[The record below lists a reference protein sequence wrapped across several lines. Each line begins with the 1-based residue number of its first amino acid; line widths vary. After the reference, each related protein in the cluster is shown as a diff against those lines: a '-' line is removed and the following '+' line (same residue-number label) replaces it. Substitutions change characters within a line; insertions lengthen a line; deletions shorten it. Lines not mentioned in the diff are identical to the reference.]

1 MTTLHLYFARELLRT
16 FLMTAASLTLLIV
29 MGGGVAN
36 IFRSEGIGAEQMFSI
51 FLYLTPVAITLILPV
66 AALFSAT
73 ITYGRAATDNEVLA
87 CQAAGI
93 NIHRLLLAPMLLGFV
108 ITLVTYFSWN
118 NIIPMLTARISE
130 VTRRDLPAIVLG
142 QFQKNKPLTY
152 GDRYRI
158 TAGRCERVS
167 SEQLPEEFRRNHTF
181 LRLIGVA
188 FTELEALN
196 YTRFGTADEAIIDF
210 DATNRSPQVTILMEG
225 VRVFDTTRTQS
236 YTLKSQRI
244 GPMEIPLAMG
254 RKIKFENLATL
265 KSWLADPGEIPEI
278 KDLTHGLRREMMV
291 YFLNQVAEESIGK
304 EGSVRFLDRKFS
316 IDLSAERYSTDREDG
331 RLRLNGVT
339 ARVTYAD
346 PSKPADVYRA
356 NDASIELRSSITTG
370 QQTIG
375 IELVGDVVLTRE
387 PAGPGETVVRKPKET
402 LPRVNFAGQPEMNRR
417 YENFD
422 FRSLY
427 DKQAP
432 IPLFAKQERMRKS
445 VVARVQ
451 RFVSELR
458 GEIEFRWSYAADAV
472 AIILIGAMLGI
483 IVRGG
488 QVLTAFGISCVPMVV
503 VIVASIVGRNLSDKP
518 DFITASITTMW
529 GATAFMYASVVFI
542 GLKFLKR

>member
-1 MTTLHLYFARELLRT
+1 MTTLHFYFARELLRT

-51 FLYLTPVAITLILPV
+51 FLYLTPVAVTLILPV

-93 NIHRLLLAPMLLGFV
+93 NIHRLLLSPLLLGV
-108 ITLVTYFSWN
+108 LITLVTYFSWN

-152 GDRYRI
+152 GDKYRI
-158 TAGRCERVS
+158 TAGRCEKVQ

-188 FTELEALN
+188 FTELEDLN

-254 RKIKFENLATL
+254 RKIKFENLTTL
-265 KSWLADPGEIPEI
+265 KAWLADPSEIPEI

-291 YFLNQVAEESIGK
+291 YFLNQVAEESIGRD
-304 EGSVRFLDRKFS
+304 GAVRFLDRKFT
-316 IDLSAERYSTDREDG
+316 IDLSAKRYSTDRGDG

-346 PSKPADVYRA
+346 AAKPADVYRA
-356 NDASIELRSSITTG
+356 DDASIELRSSITTG

-375 IELVGDVVLTRE
+375 IELVGDVTMTRE

-402 LPRVNFAGQPEMNRR
+402 LPRVNFAAQPEMNRR
-417 YENFD
+417 YEDFD
-422 FRSLY
+422 FKTLY
-427 DKQAP
+427 EKQAP
-432 IPLFAKQERMRKS
+432 IPLFEKQERMRKS

-451 RFVSELR
+451 RFLSELR

-518 DFITASITTMW
+518 DYMVASIATMW
-529 GATAFMYASVVFI
+529 GATAFMYAAVVFI